1 MEEIRDTKVVLE
13 SQGNVLD
20 KERKQ
25 ANSEFQSFTLN
36 LIRSLEPSH
45 LQINTQIVSDLQFG
59 CSTYA
64 K

>member
-13 SQGNVLD
+13 SQGNVHD

-25 ANSEFQSFTLN
+25 ANSEFQSFTSN

-45 LQINTQIVSDLQFG
+45 LQINTQIVSGLQFG